1 MRTRFVII
9 VAGGTGSRMGS
20 ETPKQ
25 FLLINGLPLLMHT
38 LKRFKDS
45 SAEIVLV
52 LPENQIEYWNTLKEK
67 YNFKFPHLVVAGGK
81 SRFHSVKNGLA
92 HVNEDCIVAVHDGVR
107 PLCSVNLINRCF
119 EEAELHSNSIP
130 VMKVTDTI
138 RDTSGKKSF
147 IVDRE
152 KLRIIQTPQCFDS
165 TLLKSAYYKATAENF
180 TDDAG
185 VFESAGH
192 IIHLVEGEK
201 NNMKITEPSDLIV
214 ASALLK
220 ELF

>member
-1 MRTRFVII
+1 M
-9 VAGGTGSRMGS
+9 
-20 ETPKQ
+20 
-25 FLLINGLPLLMHT
+25 
-38 LKRFKDS
+38 
-45 SAEIVLV
+45 
-52 LPENQIEYWNTLKEK
+52 
-67 YNFKFPHLVVAGGK
+67 VVAGGK

-92 HVNEDCIVAVHDGVR
+92 YVNEDCIVAVHDGVR

-119 EEAELHSNSIP
+119 EEAKLHSNSIP

-165 TLLKSAYYKATAENF
+165 TLLKSAYHKATAENF